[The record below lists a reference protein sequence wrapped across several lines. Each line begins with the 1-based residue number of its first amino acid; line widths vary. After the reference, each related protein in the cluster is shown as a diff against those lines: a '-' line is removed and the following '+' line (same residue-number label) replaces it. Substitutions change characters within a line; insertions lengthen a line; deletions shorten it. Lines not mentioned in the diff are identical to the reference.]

1 MNEKIY
7 DTVIIGGGPA
17 GVAAAVYAA
26 RKQLSTVVIAEYF
39 GGKSFVSSGIENWI
53 GEINL
58 SGGELAERLEN
69 HTRAQKTIDV
79 KAPDSVLNV
88 RMVDGDLFELKTEN
102 GDTVRS
108 RTLIIASGARR
119 RRLGVPGEDTFEGR
133 GVAFCSTCDAPFF
146 RDTVVAVVGSGNAA
160 LESGVDLLSYAK
172 KVYMLVRGDDFKG
185 DPVTQEKLLRS
196 PQVELLRNTAIVEI
210 EGEDSVTGLVYKNT
224 KDGTINKLAVDGV
237 FVEIGSMANTEFL
250 DKLVQTNG
258 YGEIVINSKTAETSR
273 PGVFAAGDVT
283 DDPYKQ
289 NNIAAGDGVKA
300 ALSAYGYLI
309 KTVKRSP
316 CSDCEE

>member
-79 KAPDSVLNV
+79 KAPDSVLSV
-88 RMVDGDLFELKTEN
+88 RMVDGGLFELKTEN

-224 KDGTINKLAVDGV
+224 KDGSINKLAVDGV